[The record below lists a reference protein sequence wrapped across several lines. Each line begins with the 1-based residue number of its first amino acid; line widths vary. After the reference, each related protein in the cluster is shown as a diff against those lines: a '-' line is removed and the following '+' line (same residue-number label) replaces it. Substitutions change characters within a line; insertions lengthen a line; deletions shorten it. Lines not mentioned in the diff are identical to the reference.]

1 MGKPQNMAEKKEVGN
16 ADLRKRI
23 VEILKD
29 VDFETTSAKKV
40 RLQLQRDFDT
50 DLVER
55 REEIMKLMAEV
66 IVDMDEEEGNVGEG
80 EKEKDKKSTIEVDS
94 EKQREAENVED
105 KSGSRLE
112 KDNDPENKQIPK
124 PVPSKE
130 NHSEMV
136 CIDESDEETPSR
148 KDTQNNAE
156 KRKSVVRAEG
166 YIGPKPTSR
175 PLPKKKRRSRH
186 TSGDDS
192 EDSDFSASDYNP
204 DSDDDPGS
212 PARSRSRARANA
224 RRGRPLAKKPI
235 IN

>member
-66 IVDMDEEEGNVGEG
+66 IVDMDEEDGNVGEG
-80 EKEKDKKSTIEVDS
+80 EKDKNSTMEVDS
-94 EKQREAENVED
+94 EKHREAENMED

-112 KDNDPENKQIPK
+112 KDNDPEDKQTPK

-175 PLPKKKRRSRH
+175 PLPKKKK
-186 TSGDDS
+186 
-192 EDSDFSASDYNP
+192 EDQDTRLETTVKTAISAQILNIILIVTTILAHQPGHGQEHELMLDVE
-204 DSDDDPGS
+204 DPW
-212 PARSRSRARANA
+212 
-224 RRGRPLAKKPI
+224 
-235 IN
+235 